1 MEQKQVL
8 FKKETRTI
16 IYDPQ
21 PDTDSKYHGPYRS
34 CSLISTL
41 NHHITA
47 GEATSTTDGSS
58 ATEHW
63 TTKYRSDFKG
73 ELKRITTK
81 DLVCWSYQVARG
93 MQYLASRRV
102 RVASTLKIYNLN
114 KRNFL
119 K

>member
-21 PDTDSKYHGPYRS
+21 PDADSKYHGLL
-34 CSLISTL
+34 CSDKCISDFF
-41 NHHITA
+41 NHGFTA
-47 GEATSTTDGSS
+47 GEATSTTDGSN

-73 ELKRITTK
+73 ELKKISTK

-102 RVASTLKIYNLN
+102 RINAIIMKMPL
-114 KRNFL
+114 
-119 K
+119 